1 MTGEAEAKRLRTT
14 RTEDRIVALLAERD
28 NLQAESDIIQARLS
42 SIAAELRP
50 LLNWHAG
57 HRMESGK

>member
-1 MTGEAEAKRLRTT
+1 MTGEAKRRRLK
-14 RTEDRIVALLAERD
+14 RTER
-28 NLQAESDIIQARLS
+28 DIIQARLS

-50 LLNWHAG
+50 LFNWHAG